1 MKLSRLGEFGLI
13 ERIRR
18 RTPTGKG
25 VKIGIG
31 DDAAWIT
38 NPKGSSLVTTDL
50 LIEGIHFDLRWTSLF
65 DLGHKALA
73 VNLSDIAAMGGVPG
87 YIILALGIPGHFDSK
102 QISAFYSGLRRL
114 ASRTKVA
121 LVGGDTNV
129 AEKFIVSICVV
140 GHAPHRP
147 IRRNGAKPGDDIYV
161 TGTVGDSGLAL
172 KLLQGRTKVPK
183 EAAFRTLLARHRRP
197 TPRLT
202 IGALLAK
209 ERLASAMID
218 VSDGLLQDLGH
229 ICDSS
234 ATGAII
240 RTEQLPLSP
249 AYRAL
254 ADEGEVC
261 TALTGGEDYEL
272 LFCAKPQSRGRIQ
285 QLSQRTG
292 LAITRIGACIRDR
305 AAISV
310 IDKSGRGLPI
320 RALGYD
326 HFSSR

>member
-1 MKLSRLGEFGLI
+1 MKLGHLGEFGLI

-18 RTPTGKG
+18 HTPIGKG

-50 LIEGIHFDLRWTSLF
+50 LIEGVHFDLRWTSLF

-73 VNLSDIAAMGGVPG
+73 VNLSDIAAMGGVPA
-87 YIILALGIPGHFDSK
+87 YVIVALGVPASFDTK
-102 QISAFYSGLRRL
+102 QIGAFYSGLRKL
-114 ASRTKVA
+114 ASRSAAA

-129 AEKFIVSICVV
+129 AEKFIASICVI
-140 GHAPHRP
+140 GNAPYRP
-147 IRRNGAKPGDDIYV
+147 IRRSGAKPGDDIYI
-161 TGTVGDSGLAL
+161 TGTVGDSALAL
-172 KLLQGRTKVPK
+172 KFLQGQTIVPK
-183 EAAFRTLLARHRRP
+183 EGAFTRLLTRHRRP
-197 TPRLT
+197 MPRLT
-202 IGALLAK
+202 IGAILAK

-229 ICDSS
+229 ICESS
-234 ATGAII
+234 AIGAII
-240 RTEQLPLSP
+240 RSDHLPLSS

-272 LFCAKPQSRGRIQ
+272 LFCARPQSRGRIK
-285 QLSQRTG
+285 QLSQRAR
-292 LAITRIGACIRDR
+292 LAITRIGACSRDR
-305 AAISV
+305 KVISV
-310 IDKSGRGLPI
+310 IDKSGRSLPI

-326 HFSSR
+326 HFIGR